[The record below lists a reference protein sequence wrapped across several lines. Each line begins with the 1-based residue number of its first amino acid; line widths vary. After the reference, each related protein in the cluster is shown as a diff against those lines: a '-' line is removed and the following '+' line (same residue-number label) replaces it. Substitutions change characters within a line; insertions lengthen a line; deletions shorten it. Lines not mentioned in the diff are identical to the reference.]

1 MGPVYDE
8 ARQEWVIA
16 ALVAWGAADPAI
28 RALILTSSRAIPDAP
43 VDRLSDYDLI
53 VVLADVNS
61 FLGDERW
68 LHAYGTPLVRFNDWR
83 IVDGHDTYARLVLY
97 EDGTKID
104 YTLWSVALLQGIATD
119 PQLPD
124 ELDAGFRILLDKDG
138 LTSGIADPTYSTH
151 TTIRP
156 TEAEYLVLV
165 EEFWWETAYVAKNL
179 WRDELF
185 PARYSFDAVIK
196 FDLVRRMVE
205 WSVAVEHDWRYKP
218 GNHGRGLKR
227 ALSPEIWSEIER
239 IFIGAS
245 LEENWRALFTTT
257 ALFRRV
263 ASTVA
268 RDLGYIYPMN
278 LDQRMLRYLQ
288 QLRTLGR

>member
-1 MGPVYDE
+1 
-8 ARQEWVIA
+8 
-16 ALVAWGAADPAI
+16 
-28 RALILTSSRAIPDAP
+28 
-43 VDRLSDYDLI
+43 
-53 VVLADVNS
+53 
-61 FLGDERW
+61 
-68 LHAYGTPLVRFNDWR
+68 
-83 IVDGHDTYARLVLY
+83 
-97 EDGTKID
+97 
-104 YTLWSVALLQGIATD
+104 
-119 PQLPD
+119 
-124 ELDAGFRILLDKDG
+124 
-138 LTSGIADPTYSTH
+138 
-151 TTIRP
+151 
-156 TEAEYLVLV
+156 
-165 EEFWWETAYVAKNL
+165 
-179 WRDELF
+179 
-185 PARYSFDAVIK
+185 
-196 FDLVRRMVE
+196 MVE

-268 RDLGYIYPMN
+268 RDLGYIYPMD

>member
-68 LHAYGTPLVRFNDWR
+68 LHAYGTPLVRFNDCR
-83 IVDGHDTYARLVLY
+83 IVGGHDTYARLVLY

-151 TTIRP
+151 TTSAPPKRSILRWWRNSGGRP
-156 TEAEYLVLV
+156 PTSPRISGAMSYTPRAIASMPSSSSSSCGVWWSGRSRPNTTGDTSQGIMAEA
-165 EEFWWETAYVAKNL
+165 
-179 WRDELF
+179 
-185 PARYSFDAVIK
+185 
-196 FDLVRRMVE
+196 
-205 WSVAVEHDWRYKP
+205 
-218 GNHGRGLKR
+218 
-227 ALSPEIWSEIER
+227 
-239 IFIGAS
+239 
-245 LEENWRALFTTT
+245 
-257 ALFRRV
+257 
-263 ASTVA
+263 
-268 RDLGYIYPMN
+268 
-278 LDQRMLRYLQ
+278 
-288 QLRTLGR
+288 